1 MDAKKRRFPISL
13 VMIVRD
19 EEATLGRC
27 LDSVRGLVDEIVVVD
42 TGSVDRTVEIAASY
56 GAVVGHF
63 DWVDD
68 FAAARNEAL
77 ARATHPWRLVLDAD
91 DWILDREQAATI
103 LAEIGSRAP
112 TFLGAIG
119 SVQIREDGSLNTD
132 AEPFDV
138 PRLLPRQA
146 TYAGRIHE
154 QPVPDLPV
162 VRLGLLVG
170 HSGYTDAALARK
182 GDRNA
187 ALLTAAIEADPDDAY
202 LWYQLGCEYV
212 VRRGHAEGLPC
223 LVQSY
228 NLLHPEDAEPEP
240 LRTWSPRLVQR
251 LILAL
256 TATGHHEDAVAL
268 GAAEAG
274 AWADCSDFHYV
285 YGQAQRAL
293 ALSLL
298 DRDEA
303 RAAQLVA
310 SSLQLWLRAV
320 ELGDRPEYGGV
331 LAQRATVMAARLV
344 AEDYETMGRAAEAA
358 RYRAIA

>member
-1 MDAKKRRFPISL
+1 MPVTTRRFPISL

-27 LDSVRGLVDEIVVVD
+27 LGSIHGLVDEIVVVD
-42 TGSVDRTVEIAASY
+42 TGSTDRTVEIAESY
-56 GAVVGHF
+56 GAVVSHF
-63 DWVDD
+63 TWVDD
-68 FAAARNEAL
+68 FAAARNFSL
-77 ARATHPWRLVLDAD
+77 AQATHPWRIILDAD
-91 DWILDREQAATI
+91 DWVLDREQASTI

-112 TFLGAIG
+112 TFIGAIG
-119 SVQIREDGSLNTD
+119 SVQVREDGSLNTD

-138 PRLLPRQA
+138 PRLLPREA
-146 TYAGRIHE
+146 TYTGRIHE

-170 HSGYTDAALARK
+170 HSGYTGAALARK

-187 ALLTAAIEADPDDAY
+187 ALLTAAIEAEPDNAY
-202 LWYQLGCEYV
+202 LWYQLGSEYV
-212 VRRGHAEGLPC
+212 VRRGHEEALPY
-223 LVQSY
+223 LVACY
-228 NLLHPEDAEPEP
+228 NLLHPENAEPEP

-274 AWADCSDFHYV
+274 TWSDSSDFHYV

-310 SSLQLWLRAV
+310 SSLQLWLQAV
-320 ELGDRPEYGGV
+320 ELGDRPEYSGV

-344 AEDYETMGRAAEAA
+344 ADDYETMGRAEEAA